1 MTKTL
6 STTAAV
12 IIDPAP
18 PESPRKFV
26 RKAALIARYGLDERT
41 IDKMSRDGRLPSAY
55 YFGSRLPLWSIDELE
70 ECDRKAKAHELIA
83 PKVYPRRARAEAD
96 TAAT

>member
-26 RKAALIARYGLDERT
+26 RKAALIARYGLD
-41 IDKMSRDGRLPSAY
+41 
-55 YFGSRLPLWSIDELE
+55 
-70 ECDRKAKAHELIA
+70 
-83 PKVYPRRARAEAD
+83 
-96 TAAT
+96 